1 MAQKARNQNRQ
12 DRENQSRAA
21 RRSSTA
27 RTSQGNQNRDNAS
40 RSPRSGQRSQAA
52 QSSLAHG
59 SDTSKSGQAR
69 PARRTPERA
78 SARTGTAGKRTAG
91 GEDRS
96 PSRSQ
101 IRPVSHTNLPE
112 PLGAV
117 AVHAQK
123 ILPASVP
130 LPIAG
135 LVILAWALLG
145 LFWGTGVISSW
156 AFTLFLATMVPAILG
171 TGVIAAMVS
180 RGKEPLRAARAC
192 VLLALLLV
200 VPLVFDPHSTH
211 VFNLPKYTVIVWG
224 ALVLGALWIVETM
237 AKRRV
242 VRWRNGMHWLLIA
255 STVWVLIT
263 AIASV
268 DPSMSV
274 LGAPGSYDGLYSSLA
289 FMVIAF
295 SAAEAFDP
303 RDLLKVMG
311 VLGFAACSVASI
323 YGLVQIH
330 DLITHGPHW
339 DFVHWAR
346 LPFHNVFST
355 MGNPNFLSGL
365 YVIVL
370 PACVLIVL
378 RATKRWV
385 RAVGAIACL
394 ILLAEILQ
402 SATRGAWVAA
412 IAALFVL
419 AIVLWPEI
427 RRKPLLIAGGTG
439 AVVIVV
445 GTGLALGGAKYIGAK
460 LTALFNAGPASSIQ
474 QRFDL
479 WTAALHIG
487 GLHPLLGTGPDTFE
501 IVYPRYESAQWV
513 HYLGQIFVANGAH
526 DVWMNTLADK
536 GWVGVAILVAILGY
550 VGLRALGTL
559 IRYRRAESSSFST
572 GGARAEG
579 AGVGSAAGG
588 MSTGTGGGGS
598 TGKLGSGIGGATQ
611 RRYVF
616 GVLAAGLV
624 AYCVQD
630 IFNVQEVAL
639 SMVFWMMLGLLCV
652 AARDA
657 GVPSTWSAR
666 RLLGIGVGRL
676 DTVAIGNVGSLTFG
690 NGDDND
696 ALGSNGGGSRGRVS
710 SRRGGLRAWMNTEVG
725 GGARSRGGGGARS
738 ATNKGTQP
746 RQAQRARQ
754 GHRNRNATT
763 NPLPTL
769 LTAIVAIVV
778 VAILAFGADGPWRAA
793 HDYWAALIA
802 QKQYQ
807 GVAKTYGATSTQAKT
822 IGNSYFTDLHNA
834 MSLNP
839 WDAGYPAAVGI
850 DYGEAAVH
858 ASSGQARTADLA
870 KAHTYMARAAAISP
884 LESKYRDEYAQ
895 VLVDQ
900 AKVAQAGKAGA
911 QARHDY
917 AQAIAQLRKAIRY
930 DPRDETFRAFLSQ
943 TVAAAKKL

>member
-1 MAQKARNQNRQ
+1 
-12 DRENQSRAA
+12 
-21 RRSSTA
+21 
-27 RTSQGNQNRDNAS
+27 
-40 RSPRSGQRSQAA
+40 
-52 QSSLAHG
+52 
-59 SDTSKSGQAR
+59 
-69 PARRTPERA
+69 
-78 SARTGTAGKRTAG
+78 
-91 GEDRS
+91 
-96 PSRSQ
+96 
-101 IRPVSHTNLPE
+101 
-112 PLGAV
+112 
-117 AVHAQK
+117 
-123 ILPASVP
+123 

-135 LVILAWALLG
+135 LVILVWALLG

-156 AFTLFLATMVPAILG
+156 AFTLFLATLVPAILG

-180 RGKEPLRAARAC
+180 RGKEPLRAARAW

-200 VPLVFDPHSTH
+200 APLVFDPHSTH

-224 ALVLGALWIVETM
+224 ALVLGALWIVETV
-237 AKRRV
+237 AKHRV

-255 STVWVLIT
+255 STAWVLIT
-263 AIASV
+263 AMASV

-303 RDLLKVMG
+303 GDLLKVMG

-378 RATKRWV
+378 RTTKQWV
-385 RAVGAIACL
+385 RAVGVIACL

-412 IAALFVL
+412 IAALFIL

-445 GTGLALGGAKYIGAK
+445 AAGLALGGAKYIGAK

-487 GLHPLLGTGPDTFE
+487 RLHPLLGTGPDTFE

-559 IRYRRAESSSFST
+559 IRYRKAERSISST
-572 GGARAEG
+572 GEARSDA
-579 AGVGSAAGG
+579 ACVGSAAGG
-588 MSTGTGGGGS
+588 MSVGTGGSGSASAGGGTGDGDTRG
-598 TGKLGSGIGGATQ
+598 TGKLGSDIGGATQ
-611 RRYVF
+611 GRYVL

-666 RLLGIGVGRL
+666 RLLGIGAGRL
-676 DTVAIGNVGSLTFG
+676 DAVAVGNVGSLTFG

-696 ALGSNGGGSRGRVS
+696 ALRSNGGGSRGGAS
-710 SRRGGLRAWMNTEVG
+710 GHRGGLRAWMNAEVG
-725 GGARSRGGGGARS
+725 GGARNRREGGARNTS
-738 ATNKGTQP
+738 NKGTQA
-746 RQAQRARQ
+746 RQAQWTRQ
-754 GHRNRNATT
+754 GHRNRNTIT
-763 NPLPTL
+763 NPLPAM
-769 LTAIVAIVV
+769 LTAVVAIVV

-807 GVAKTYGATSTQAKT
+807 GVAKTLGATSAQAKT

-839 WDAGYPAAVGI
+839 WDAGYPAAAGI

-858 ASSGQARTADLA
+858 TSSSSARIADLA
-870 KAHTYMARAAAISP
+870 KAHTYLARAVAISP

-900 AKVAQAGKAGA
+900 AKVAQAGKADA
-911 QARHDY
+911 EARHDY
-917 AQAIAQLRKAIRY
+917 TQAIAQLHKAIHY
-930 DPRDETFRAFLSQ
+930 DPRDGTFRAFLSQ